1 MKTKPFIYV
10 DNGAT
15 SFPKP
20 PGVPEAISA
29 ALKDVPLSPGRSSH
43 RGSLEA
49 ARILFNAR
57 ERIAGLFKCG
67 DSSRIVF
74 TANVTESLNVGIM
87 GLFPH
92 FLRQGDHIITTPFEH
107 NSVMRPL
114 RFLEQT
120 ADISISFLSLNEK
133 GEVDASSLFPLQREN
148 TRLIIAN
155 HVSNVTGAVAPI
167 EEIGAAKGN
176 ALFMVDAAQSAGV
189 LPLDVEAMNIDF
201 LAFTG
206 HKALLGPTGTGG
218 FYIRAGVD
226 VKPLKRGGTGSRSE
240 EEFQPGFSPDRYE
253 SGTPNTSG
261 IAGLDGGVRFIME
274 TGLETIYSHEFKLTG
289 KFLKGLASIAG
300 IRLFGPPADTQRAA
314 VISLQVDGKSESQ
327 VAQILDR
334 EYGIQVRA
342 GLHCSPATHK
352 AIGTF
357 PQGTV
362 RFSFGYFNTEDDVN
376 RCLQALSGIAA
387 R

>member
-1 MKTKPFIYV
+1 MKTNPSIYV

-20 PGVPEAISA
+20 PAVQEAITT
-29 ALKDVPLSPGRSSH
+29 ALNEVPLSPGRSAH
-43 RGSLEA
+43 RGSLDA
-49 ARILFNAR
+49 ARILFTAR
-57 ERIAGLFKCG
+57 ERIASLFNCG

-74 TANVTESLNVGIM
+74 TANVTESLNIGIM

-92 FLRQGDHIITTPFEH
+92 FLGPGDHVITTPFEH

-114 RFLEQT
+114 RYLEQT
-120 ADISISFLSLNEK
+120 ADLSISLLSLNDK
-133 GEVDASSLFPLQREN
+133 GEVDASSLFPLLQEN
-148 TRLIIAN
+148 TRLIIVN
-155 HVSNVTGAVAPI
+155 HVSNVTGVVAPI
-167 EEIGAAKGN
+167 EEIGAVKGK

-189 LPLDVEAMNIDF
+189 LPLDIEAMNIDF

-218 FYIRAGVD
+218 FYIKEGVD

-253 SGTPNTSG
+253 SGTPNTLG
-261 IAGLDGGVRFIME
+261 IAGLEAGVRFIME
-274 TGLETIYSHEFKLTG
+274 TGLETIYSHELKLST
-289 KFLKGLASIAG
+289 KFLKGLIRIKG
-300 IRLFGPPADTQRAA
+300 IRLFGPPADTQRTA
-314 VISLQVDGKSESQ
+314 VISLQVEGKSESQ
-327 VAQILDR
+327 VALILDR

-362 RFSFGYFNTEDDVN
+362 RFSFGYFNNEDDVS
-376 RCLQALSGIAA
+376 RCLNALNDIAA